1 MKNFSWLILMVMVF
15 SACGKST
22 RNRAPNAKDP
32 KSIQK
37 SLTDTT
43 YFTNI
48 VWQDSIV
55 NFGTINFGEKVEIK
69 YRFKNVGDYP
79 LILSN
84 VVPGCGCTVTNYTS
98 APIAPNEE
106 GVITATFD
114 SNRSHGGVIR
124 KSIYC
129 QTNTKGKIKHELI
142 FQGEVR
148 DCNSCDY

>member
-1 MKNFSWLILMVMVF
+1 MRYLTLLLVLWMAFT
-15 SACGKST
+15 ACGKSNK
-22 RNRAPNAKDP
+22 NRAPNAKDP

-37 SLTDTT
+37 SLTDTA
-43 YFTNI
+43 YFSNI
-48 VWQDSIV
+48 LWQDSIV

-69 YRFKNVGDYP
+69 YRFKNVGEFP
-79 LILSN
+79 LILTN
-84 VVPGCGCTVTNYTS
+84 VVPGCGCTVTTYTS

-106 GVITATFD
+106 GLITATFD

-129 QTNTKGKIKHELI
+129 QTNTKGNTKHELI